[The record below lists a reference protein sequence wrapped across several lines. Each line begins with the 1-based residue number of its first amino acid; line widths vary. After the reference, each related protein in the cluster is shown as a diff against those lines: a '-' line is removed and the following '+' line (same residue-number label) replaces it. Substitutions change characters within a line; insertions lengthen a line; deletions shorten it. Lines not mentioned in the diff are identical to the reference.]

1 MKVELFMFHA
11 IDRGTKIQ
19 FSFLHVL
26 LILYV
31 SASVSPH
38 SGGLAG
44 LTAQPHLACAAF
56 FRNFNVG
63 EEYESNTLV

>member
-11 IDRGTKIQ
+11 IDRGTKIR
-19 FSFLHVL
+19 FSFLQVL

-38 SGGLAG
+38 SGGLTE
-44 LTAQPHLACAAF
+44 LTAQPRLACAAF
-56 FRNFNVG
+56 SKNFKFG
-63 EEYESNTLV
+63 AII